1 MTRITFSEHDLI
13 GVEIKKNQH
22 QVKESFF
29 FRILDI
35 LIPEPK
41 TKDFSLNL
49 PTNLFIK
56 AIALSD
62 FINEEYD
69 LDDCEFNIGSLIWI
83 LYKDFLGRAYKYN
96 NLNEL
101 YNFISSME
109 HNHVDISDYRNKNGA
124 MNIHSNDQF
133 WETTITISLSI
144 KEALKGELVL
154 ADLYETFAYHITLEM
169 LIELQVVHFLNEYK
183 KGHLPNAVNEIVNYY
198 KKSNAIE

>member
-1 MTRITFSEHDLI
+1 MTRTTFSEHDLI

-22 QVKESFF
+22 QVKESVF

-49 PTNLFIK
+49 PTTLFIK

-69 LDDCEFNIGSLIWI
+69 LDDCEFKIGSLIWI

-101 YNFISSME
+101 YSFISSME
-109 HNHVDISDYRNKNGA
+109 HNHVGISDYRNKNGSV
-124 MNIHSNDQF
+124 NIHSNDQF
-133 WETTITISLSI
+133 GETTITISLST

-154 ADLYETFAYHITLEM
+154 ADLYETFSYHITLEK

-198 KKSNAIE
+198 KKSSDIE